1 MNAPTGRA
9 RAIRGLGGIAVAAMV
24 VAGCGPQTAATPAV
38 APMAKPVA
46 SKSVTFAQ
54 STSVEDA
61 RRLLRKKPTA
71 RTALKAAER
80 FRAAGNREAVFLLV
94 KYAAFRGSR
103 QAAYE
108 MGRRYDPAT
117 HVKDG
122 IVLKPQVARAA
133 EWYTR
138 AAEKDHLAS
147 MVRLGEMY
155 RDGLLEGTADMNAT
169 ELSFFWFDRAEE
181 DARKDPMKT
190 AAAWLAIALATFTL
204 EVCAQSQKPLLIP
217 GKTTLYE
224 RVVDASGR
232 DADGKPRDG
241 RASDSASHVLGPLR
255 VPAARDSGRFDAAR
269 RRAGCPRHDLG
280 LRRQIAD
287 GSLAP
292 CSGARVHPPARVA
305 SRCSSS
311 GIGRISRVGCNAPI

>member
-9 RAIRGLGGIAVAAMV
+9 RTIRALGGIAVAAMV

-46 SKSVTFAQ
+46 FAQ

-181 DARKDPMKT
+181 TR
-190 AAAWLAIALATFTL
+190 
-204 EVCAQSQKPLLIP
+204 
-217 GKTTLYE
+217 GKT
-224 RVVDASGR
+224 R
-232 DADGKPRDG
+232 
-241 RASDSASHVLGPLR
+241 
-255 VPAARDSGRFDAAR
+255 
-269 RRAGCPRHDLG
+269 
-280 LRRQIAD
+280 
-287 GSLAP
+287 
-292 CSGARVHPPARVA
+292 
-305 SRCSSS
+305 
-311 GIGRISRVGCNAPI
+311 